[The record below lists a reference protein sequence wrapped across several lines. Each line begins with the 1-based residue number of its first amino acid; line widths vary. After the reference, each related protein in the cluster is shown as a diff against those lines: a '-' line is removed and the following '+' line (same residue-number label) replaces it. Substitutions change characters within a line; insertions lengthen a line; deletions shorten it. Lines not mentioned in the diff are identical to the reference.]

1 MNQGAKQLIKDIFV
15 FSMGTVMTKLIQ
27 FLLMPLYTS
36 SLTTEAYGAAELV
49 NNLAEFFYPI
59 LTLSAFEAVLRFLV
73 GKEYG
78 EKTIATA
85 GLKLMILSAGGGIVL
100 FSIID
105 LIGNYPYT
113 TQLFWI
119 TYTYALKT
127 MLSFFVRGKG
137 YSKLFASSGIINA
150 ICLAGF
156 SVLFLVIA
164 DFGTNGY
171 LYAIGLSYLCTSVYL
186 IAAGKIYRDIDLRIR
201 CRPALTEMLRF
212 SAPLILYNIGYWLI
226 NMSGRYVL
234 LLFTS
239 YSVVGMYIAV
249 MKISSVI
256 NMFQQALYAAL
267 QLNNSRMFNHKERE
281 KYYSDIFNAYAVIAL
296 TAGGWILCFS
306 PILVKFTLKNE
317 FYAGHIYIPVVLLTA
332 LMECIFSFYKT
343 LYTACKK
350 TRRALPSMVIGTLV
364 NLLLCMMFVPM
375 LEIWGVVLAS
385 LISTLFQIVYR
396 IWDIRHF
403 VRMKVCW
410 VRLIPGF
417 VGIGVQTILLTT
429 SWNQTILPAVIA
441 ICLTV
446 YFFFAYFR
454 GLLQSLIK
462 SGALHVTSKKQN
474 IKING

>member
-1 MNQGAKQLIKDIFV
+1 
-15 FSMGTVMTKLIQ
+15 
-27 FLLMPLYTS
+27 
-36 SLTTEAYGAAELV
+36 
-49 NNLAEFFYPI
+49 
-59 LTLSAFEAVLRFLV
+59 
-73 GKEYG
+73 
-78 EKTIATA
+78 
-85 GLKLMILSAGGGIVL
+85 
-100 FSIID
+100 
-105 LIGNYPYT
+105 
-113 TQLFWI
+113 
-119 TYTYALKT
+119 
-127 MLSFFVRGKG
+127 
-137 YSKLFASSGIINA
+137 
-150 ICLAGF
+150 
-156 SVLFLVIA
+156 
-164 DFGTNGY
+164 
-171 LYAIGLSYLCTSVYL
+171 
-186 IAAGKIYRDIDLRIR
+186 
-201 CRPALTEMLRF
+201 
-212 SAPLILYNIGYWLI
+212 
-226 NMSGRYVL
+226 
-234 LLFTS
+234 
-239 YSVVGMYIAV
+239 

-332 LMECIFSFYKT
+332 LIECIFSFYKT
-343 LYTACKK
+343 LYTAYKK

-364 NLLLCMMFVPM
+364 NLLLCMIFVPM
-375 LEIWGVVLAS
+375 FEIWGVVLAS
-385 LISTLFQIVYR
+385 LISTLFQIIYR
-396 IWDIRHF
+396 IWDVRHF

-462 SGALHVTSKKQN
+462 SGALHVRRPGKQN

>member
-78 EKTIATA
+78 EKTIATS

-201 CRPALTEMLRF
+201 CRPALVEMLRF

-281 KYYSDIFNAYAVIAL
+281 KYYSDIFNSYAVIAL

-375 LEIWGVVLAS
+375 FEIWGVVLAS
-385 LISTLFQIVYR
+385 LISTLFQIIYR
-396 IWDIRHF
+396 IWDVRHF

-462 SGALHVTSKKQN
+462 SGALHVRSGKQN

>member
-1 MNQGAKQLIKDIFV
+1 
-15 FSMGTVMTKLIQ
+15 
-27 FLLMPLYTS
+27 
-36 SLTTEAYGAAELV
+36 
-49 NNLAEFFYPI
+49 
-59 LTLSAFEAVLRFLV
+59 
-73 GKEYG
+73 
-78 EKTIATA
+78 
-85 GLKLMILSAGGGIVL
+85 
-100 FSIID
+100 
-105 LIGNYPYT
+105 
-113 TQLFWI
+113 
-119 TYTYALKT
+119 

-201 CRPALTEMLRF
+201 CRPALVEMLRF

-267 QLNNSRMFNHKERE
+267 QLNNSRMFSHKERE
-281 KYYSDIFNAYAVIAL
+281 KYYSDIFNAYTVIAL

-385 LISTLFQIVYR
+385 LISTLFQIIYR
-396 IWDIRHF
+396 IWDVRHF

-462 SGALHVTSKKQN
+462 SGVLHVRSGKQN